1 MKRFRNLNSI
11 GKEILYA
18 FSGFGANLMMIIM
31 GAYFSDSLN
40 TIALGA
46 SESAKWQTIIPGA
59 CLIFPA
65 LFSVLGIVSKVFDG
79 LIDIPFASITD
90 NLKTKWGR
98 RRLPIAICII
108 PMIVSFVL
116 CWIPVFGDGSTQAGQ
131 IGNTIWIFVW
141 QMIFFATYT
150 MNLIAFYGSL
160 STVCADE
167 KQRIRVSGFKSF
179 FDTICYVLTYALV
192 PVVLDKA
199 QIHIHQL
206 VYILSPL
213 MLTMVIPLFMIK
225 EGEKWEKKMIAEGY
239 DITPLAEEKQVG
251 LLTAFKGSFK
261 NKPFMSWTVVNC
273 CSFFG
278 LQMFLVAMN
287 ALIIGGMGLTNTQMA
302 ILNTCAFAPVPLM
315 LYLFNKLKKRKGI
328 RFAYQIALLSFA
340 VAIMSFF
347 AGSRLVMGDN
357 EMAKIIIGC
366 IGGVCGS
373 FGIGAFFMMPYMIPA
388 QISTVEEKLKKEN
401 KSAMFFAVQ
410 AFTTS
415 VVGAI
420 ASFGVY
426 EIIKNVFFTTDG
438 FRMAWYTAPEGER
451 ITAAVAFERAVE
463 KLGAPASTVFN
474 LGTTL
479 VPFIVCVMCIV
490 GFIFSFRMLKNYSPK
505 EVSYSLGLAEEY
517 ETHKDLF
524 PKEKDHDIEESS
536 LIVLNALWV
545 LTGSIMGWVWEYQM
559 VGEVNTFGK
568 KISKWWIIPCICLPP
583 FQAFLVY
590 RLNKEVEKKCDELG
604 ISYQKNGVLAAI
616 FSFLCL
622 SCVGLSLVQYKLN
635 KIAKELNKADE

>member
-1 MKRFRNLNSI
+1 MKKFRNLDSI

-40 TIALGA
+40 TVALG
-46 SESAKWQTIIPGA
+46 SSADAQWQTITGA
-59 CLIFPA
+59 CLILPG
-65 LFSVLGIVSKVFDG
+65 LFAVLGIVSKVFDG

-108 PMIVSFVL
+108 PMIVSFIL
-116 CWIPVFGDGSTQAGQ
+116 CWIPVFGDGSTQASQ
-131 IGNTIWIFVW
+131 IGNTIWIFFW

-192 PVVLDKA
+192 PVLLSGFE
-199 QIHIHQL
+199 IHIDKL
-206 VYILSPL
+206 VFILSPL

-225 EGEKWEKKMIAEGY
+225 EGDKWEKKMIEQGY

-261 NKPFMSWTVVNC
+261 NKPFMAWTVVNC

-287 ALIIGGMGLTNTQMA
+287 ALIIGGMGMTNLQMA

-328 RFAYQIALLSFA
+328 RFAYQVALLSFA
-340 VAIMSFF
+340 IAIMSFF
-347 AGSRLVMGDN
+347 LGSRLMMGDN
-357 EMAKIIIGC
+357 TTVKIIIGC

-426 EIIKNVFFTTDG
+426 EIIKNIFFTTDG
-438 FRMAWYTAPEGER
+438 FRVTWYTAPEGER
-451 ITAAVAFERAVE
+451 ITAQVAFDRAVE

-479 VPFIVCVMCIV
+479 VPFIVCVMCVV

-505 EVSYSLGLAEEY
+505 EVSYSLGLKEEY
-517 ETHKDLF
+517 EANRNLF
-524 PKEKDHDIEESS
+524 PEEKDYAFEGSS

-559 VGEVNTFGK
+559 VSEVNTFGK
-568 KISKWWIIPCICLPP
+568 KISKWLIIPCICLPP

-590 RLNKEVEKKCDELG
+590 KLNKEVEKKCDELG
-604 ISYQKNGVLAAI
+604 IKYQKNGVLAVLSSL
-616 FSFLCL
+616 FCL
-622 SCVGLSLVQYKLN
+622 SCVGLSLVQHKLN
-635 KIAKELNKADE
+635 KIANELNK

>member
-18 FSGFGANLMMIIM
+18 ASGFGANFMMIIM
-31 GAYFSDSLN
+31 GAYFSDAVN
-40 TIALGA
+40 PTALG
-46 SESAKWQTIIPGA
+46 SSDSALLQSISGTLLVVP
-59 CLIFPA
+59 F
-65 LFSVLGIVSKVFDG
+65 LFAVLGVIGKVFDG

-98 RRLPIAICII
+98 RRLPIAICLI
-108 PMIVSFVL
+108 PMIVSFIL
-116 CWIPVFGDGSTQAGQ
+116 CWIPVFGSNQL
-131 IGNTIWIFVW
+131 GNTIWIFGW
-141 QMIFFATYT
+141 QLVFFATYT

-167 KQRIRVSGFKSF
+167 KQRLRVSSFKSF

-192 PVVLDKA
+192 PVLLKSFN
-199 QIHIHQL
+199 IHIDKF
-206 VYILSPL
+206 VFILSPL

-239 DITPLAEEKQVG
+239 DITPLAEEKQVSLAKSFG
-251 LLTAFKGSFK
+251 GSFK
-261 NKPFMSWTVVNC
+261 NKPFMAWTVVNC

-287 ALIIGGMGLTNTQMA
+287 ALILGGMGLDAMGMT

-315 LYLFNKLKKRKGI
+315 LYLFNKLKARKGI

-340 VAIMSFF
+340 IAIMGFLV
-347 AGSRLVMGDN
+347 GSQLVMGDN
-357 EMAKIIIGC
+357 TTVKIIIGC
-366 IGGVCGS
+366 VGGVCGS

-388 QISTVEEKLKKEN
+388 QISSVEEKLKKEN
-401 KSAMFFAVQ
+401 KSAMYFAVQ

-415 VVGAI
+415 VVGAV
-420 ASFGVY
+420 ASYGIY
-426 EIIKNVFFTTDG
+426 EIIKNYFFSTKASGLVYATSTD
-438 FRMAWYTAPEGER
+438 ADVKAIEV
-451 ITAAVAFERAVE
+451 AAGKFGVDQSA
-463 KLGAPASTVFN
+463 VFN
-474 LGTTL
+474 LGTFL
-479 VPFIVCVMCIV
+479 VPIVVCVFCLV
-490 GFIFSFRMLKNYSPK
+490 GFAFSFRMLKNYSPK
-505 EVSYSLGLAEEY
+505 EVAYSLGLSEEY
-517 ETHKDLF
+517 EANKQLF
-524 PKEKDHDIEESS
+524 PEEKEYAFEGSS

-568 KISKWWIIPCICLPP
+568 KISKWWIVPCICLPP
-583 FQAFLVY
+583 FQAFIVY

-604 ISYQKNGVLAAI
+604 IKYQKNGILAVIAT
-616 FSFLCL
+616 FCCL
-622 SCVGLSLVQYKLN
+622 SCVGLSLVQHKLN
-635 KIAKELNKADE
+635 KLAKELNKADE

>member
-18 FSGFGANLMMIIM
+18 ASGFGANLMMIIM
-31 GAYFSDSLN
+31 GAYFSDAVN
-40 TIALGA
+40 PAALGTGA
-46 SESAKWQTIIPGA
+46 SALLQSISGT
-59 CLIFPA
+59 CLIVPV
-65 LFSVLGIVSKVFDG
+65 LFAILGVIGKVFDG

-108 PMIVSFVL
+108 PMIVSFIL
-116 CWIPVFGDGSTQAGQ
+116 CWIPVFGDNQL
-131 IGNTIWIFVW
+131 GNTIWIFAW
-141 QMIFFATYT
+141 QIVFFATYT

-167 KQRIRVSGFKSF
+167 KQRLRVSSFKSF

-192 PVVLDKA
+192 PVILKGFN
-199 QIHIHQL
+199 IHIDKF
-206 VYILSPL
+206 VFILSPV
-213 MLTMVIPLFMIK
+213 MLTMLIPLFMIK

-239 DITPLAEEKQVG
+239 DITPLAEEKQVSLAKSFG
-251 LLTAFKGSFK
+251 GSFK
-261 NKPFMSWTVVNC
+261 NKPFMAWTVVNC

-287 ALIIGGMGLTNTQMA
+287 ALILGGMGLDAMGMT

-340 VAIMSFF
+340 IAIMSFLI
-347 AGSRLVMGDN
+347 GSQLVMGDKTTV
-357 EMAKIIIGC
+357 KIVIGC
-366 IGGVCGS
+366 VGGVCGS

-388 QISTVEEKLKKEN
+388 QISSVEEKLKKEN
-401 KSAMFFAVQ
+401 KSAMYFAVQ

-420 ASFGVY
+420 ASYGIY
-426 EIIKNVFFTTDG
+426 EIIKNYFFSTEASGLLFATSSD
-438 FRMAWYTAPEGER
+438 PEVKAIEV
-451 ITAAVAFERAVE
+451 AADKFGVAQSA
-463 KLGAPASTVFN
+463 VFN
-474 LGTTL
+474 LGTFL
-479 VPFIVCVMCIV
+479 VPIIVCVFCLV
-490 GFIFSFRMLKNYSPK
+490 GFAFSFRMLKNYSPK
-505 EVSYSLGLAEEY
+505 EVAYSLGLGEEY
-517 ETHKDLF
+517 EANRRLF
-524 PKEKDHDIEESS
+524 PEEKEYAFEGSS

-545 LTGSIMGWVWEYQM
+545 LTGSIMGWIWEYQM

-568 KISKWWIIPCICLPP
+568 KISKLLVIPCICLPP
-583 FQAFLVY
+583 FQAVLVFL
-590 RLNKEVEKKCDELG
+590 LNKEVEKKCDELG
-604 ISYQKNGVLAAI
+604 IKYQKNGILAVISSA
-616 FSFLCL
+616 LCL
-622 SCVGLSLVQYKLN
+622 SCVGLSLVQHKLN

>member
-18 FSGFGANLMMIIM
+18 ASGFGANLMMIIM
-31 GAYFSDSLN
+31 GAYFSDAVN
-40 TIALGA
+40 PAALGTGA
-46 SESAKWQTIIPGA
+46 SALLQSISGT
-59 CLIFPA
+59 CLIVPV
-65 LFSVLGIVSKVFDG
+65 LFAILGVIGKVFDG

-108 PMIVSFVL
+108 PMIVSFIL
-116 CWIPVFGDGSTQAGQ
+116 CWIPVFGDNQL
-131 IGNTIWIFVW
+131 GNTIWIFAW
-141 QMIFFATYT
+141 QIIFFATYT

-167 KQRIRVSGFKSF
+167 KQRLRVSSFKSF

-192 PVVLDKA
+192 PVILKGFN
-199 QIHIHQL
+199 IHIDKF
-206 VYILSPL
+206 VFILSPI
-213 MLTMVIPLFMIK
+213 MLTMLIPLFMIK

-239 DITPLAEEKQVG
+239 DITPLAEEKQVSLAKSFG
-251 LLTAFKGSFK
+251 GSFK
-261 NKPFMSWTVVNC
+261 NKPFMAWTVVNC

-287 ALIIGGMGLTNTQMA
+287 ALILGGMGLDAMGMT

-315 LYLFNKLKKRKGI
+315 LYLFNKLKKKKGI

-340 VAIMSFF
+340 IAIMSFLI
-347 AGSRLVMGDN
+347 GSQLVMGDKTTV
-357 EMAKIIIGC
+357 KIIIGC
-366 IGGVCGS
+366 VGGVCGS

-388 QISTVEEKLKKEN
+388 QISSVEEKLKKEN
-401 KSAMFFAVQ
+401 KSAMYFAVQ

-420 ASFGVY
+420 ASYGIY
-426 EIIKNVFFTTDG
+426 EIIKNYFFSTEAKGLLFATSSD
-438 FRMAWYTAPEGER
+438 PEVKAIEV
-451 ITAAVAFERAVE
+451 AADKFGVAQSA
-463 KLGAPASTVFN
+463 VFN
-474 LGTTL
+474 LGTFL
-479 VPFIVCVMCIV
+479 VPIIVCVFCLV
-490 GFIFSFRMLKNYSPK
+490 GFVFSFRMLKNYSPK
-505 EVSYSLGLAEEY
+505 EVAYSLGLGEEY
-517 ETHKDLF
+517 EANRKLF
-524 PKEKDHDIEESS
+524 PEEKEYAFEGSS

-545 LTGSIMGWVWEYQM
+545 LTGSIMGWIWEYQM

-568 KISKWWIIPCICLPP
+568 KISKLLVIPCICLPP
-583 FQAFLVY
+583 FQAVLVFL
-590 RLNKEVEKKCDELG
+590 LNKEVEKKCDELG
-604 ISYQKNGVLAAI
+604 IKYQKNGILAVISSA
-616 FSFLCL
+616 LCL
-622 SCVGLSLVQYKLN
+622 SCAGLSLVQHKLN

>member
-11 GKEILYA
+11 AKEILYA
-18 FSGFGANLMMIIM
+18 ASGFGANLMMIIM
-31 GAYFSDSLN
+31 GAYFSDAVN
-40 TIALGA
+40 PAALGTGA
-46 SESAKWQTIIPGA
+46 SALLQSISGT
-59 CLIFPA
+59 CLIVPV
-65 LFSVLGIVSKVFDG
+65 LFAVLGVIGKVFDG

-108 PMIVSFVL
+108 PMIVSFIL
-116 CWIPVFGDGSTQAGQ
+116 CWIPVFGDNQL
-131 IGNTIWIFVW
+131 GNTIWIFAW
-141 QMIFFATYT
+141 QIVFFATYT

-167 KQRIRVSGFKSF
+167 KQRLRVSSFKSF

-192 PVVLDKA
+192 PVILKGFN
-199 QIHIHQL
+199 IHIDKF
-206 VYILSPL
+206 VFILSPI
-213 MLTMVIPLFMIK
+213 MLTMLIPLFMIK

-239 DITPLAEEKQVG
+239 DITPLAEEKQVSLAKSFG
-251 LLTAFKGSFK
+251 GSFK
-261 NKPFMSWTVVNC
+261 NKPFMAWTVVNC

-287 ALIIGGMGLTNTQMA
+287 ALILGGMGLDAMGMT

-340 VAIMSFF
+340 IAIMSFLI
-347 AGSRLVMGDN
+347 GSQLVMGDKTTV
-357 EMAKIIIGC
+357 KIIIGC
-366 IGGVCGS
+366 VGGVCGS

-388 QISTVEEKLKKEN
+388 QISSVEEKLKKEN
-401 KSAMFFAVQ
+401 KSAMYFAVQ

-420 ASFGVY
+420 ASYGIY
-426 EIIKNVFFTTDG
+426 EIIKNYFFSTEASGLLFATSSD
-438 FRMAWYTAPEGER
+438 PEVKAIEV
-451 ITAAVAFERAVE
+451 AADKFGVAQSA
-463 KLGAPASTVFN
+463 VFN
-474 LGTTL
+474 LGTFL
-479 VPFIVCVMCIV
+479 VPIIVCVFCLV
-490 GFIFSFRMLKNYSPK
+490 GFAFSFRMLKNYSPK
-505 EVSYSLGLAEEY
+505 EVAYSLGLGEEY
-517 ETHKDLF
+517 ESNRKLF
-524 PKEKDHDIEESS
+524 PEEKEYAFEGSS

-545 LTGSIMGWVWEYQM
+545 LTGSIMGWIWEYQM

-568 KISKWWIIPCICLPP
+568 KISKLLVIPCICLPP
-583 FQAFLVY
+583 FQAVLVFL
-590 RLNKEVEKKCDELG
+590 LNKEVEKKCDELG
-604 ISYQKNGVLAAI
+604 IKYQKNGILAVISSA
-616 FSFLCL
+616 LCL
-622 SCVGLSLVQYKLN
+622 SCVGLSLVQHKLN

>member
-18 FSGFGANLMMIIM
+18 ASGFGANLMMIIM
-31 GAYFSDSLN
+31 GAYFSDAVN
-40 TIALGA
+40 PAALGTGA
-46 SESAKWQTIIPGA
+46 SALLQSISGT
-59 CLIFPA
+59 CLIVPV
-65 LFSVLGIVSKVFDG
+65 LFAILGVIGKVFDG

-108 PMIVSFVL
+108 PMIVSFIL
-116 CWIPVFGDGSTQAGQ
+116 CWIPVFGDNQL
-131 IGNTIWIFVW
+131 GNTIWIFAW
-141 QMIFFATYT
+141 QIIFFATYT

-167 KQRIRVSGFKSF
+167 KQRLRVSSFKSF

-192 PVVLDKA
+192 PVLLKSFN
-199 QIHIHQL
+199 IHIDKF
-206 VYILSPL
+206 VFILSPI
-213 MLTMVIPLFMIK
+213 MLTMLIPLFMIK

-251 LLTAFKGSFK
+251 LAKSFGGSFK
-261 NKPFMSWTVVNC
+261 NKPFMAWTVVNC

-287 ALIIGGMGLTNTQMA
+287 ALILGGMGLDAMGMT

-340 VAIMSFF
+340 IAIMSFLI
-347 AGSRLVMGDN
+347 GSQLVMGDKTT
-357 EMAKIIIGC
+357 AKIIIGC

-388 QISTVEEKLKKEN
+388 QISSVEEKLKKEN
-401 KSAMFFAVQ
+401 KSAMYFAVQ

-420 ASFGVY
+420 ASYGIY
-426 EIIKNVFFTTDG
+426 EIIKNYFFSTEASGLLFATSSD
-438 FRMAWYTAPEGER
+438 PEVKAIEV
-451 ITAAVAFERAVE
+451 AADKFGVAQSA
-463 KLGAPASTVFN
+463 VFN
-474 LGTTL
+474 LGTFL
-479 VPFIVCVMCIV
+479 VPIIVCVFCLV
-490 GFIFSFRMLKNYSPK
+490 GFAFSFRMLKNYSPK
-505 EVSYSLGLAEEY
+505 EVAYSLGLGEEY
-517 ETHKDLF
+517 EANRKLF
-524 PKEKDHDIEESS
+524 PEEKEYAFEGSS

-545 LTGSIMGWVWEYQM
+545 LTGSIMGWIWEYQM

-568 KISKWWIIPCICLPP
+568 KISKLLVIPCICLPP
-583 FQAFLVY
+583 FQAVLVFL
-590 RLNKEVEKKCDELG
+590 LNKEVEKKCDELG
-604 ISYQKNGVLAAI
+604 IKYQKDGILAVISSA
-616 FSFLCL
+616 LCL
-622 SCVGLSLVQYKLN
+622 SCVGLSLVQHKLN

>member
-18 FSGFGANLMMIIM
+18 ASGFGANLMMIIM
-31 GAYFSDSLN
+31 GAYFSDAVN
-40 TIALGA
+40 PAALGTGA
-46 SESAKWQTIIPGA
+46 SALLQSISGT
-59 CLIFPA
+59 CLIVPV
-65 LFSVLGIVSKVFDG
+65 LFAILGVIGKVFDG

-108 PMIVSFVL
+108 PMIVSFIL
-116 CWIPVFGDGSTQAGQ
+116 CWIPVFGDNQL
-131 IGNTIWIFVW
+131 GNTIWIFAW
-141 QMIFFATYT
+141 QIVFFATYT

-167 KQRIRVSGFKSF
+167 KQRLRVSSFKSF

-192 PVVLDKA
+192 PVILKGFN
-199 QIHIHQL
+199 IHIDKF
-206 VYILSPL
+206 VFILSPI
-213 MLTMVIPLFMIK
+213 MLTMLIPLFMIK

-239 DITPLAEEKQVG
+239 DITPLAEEKQVSLAKSFG
-251 LLTAFKGSFK
+251 GSFK
-261 NKPFMSWTVVNC
+261 NKPFMAWTVVNC

-287 ALIIGGMGLTNTQMA
+287 ALILGGMGLDAMGMT

-340 VAIMSFF
+340 IAIMSFLI
-347 AGSRLVMGDN
+347 GSQLVMGDKTTV
-357 EMAKIIIGC
+357 KIIIGC

-388 QISTVEEKLKKEN
+388 QISSVEEKLKKEN
-401 KSAMFFAVQ
+401 KSAMYFAVQ

-420 ASFGVY
+420 ASYGIY
-426 EIIKNVFFTTDG
+426 EIIKNYFFSTEAKGLLFATSSD
-438 FRMAWYTAPEGER
+438 PEVKAIEV
-451 ITAAVAFERAVE
+451 AADKFGVAQSA
-463 KLGAPASTVFN
+463 VFN
-474 LGTTL
+474 LGTFL
-479 VPFIVCVMCIV
+479 VPIIVCVFCLV
-490 GFIFSFRMLKNYSPK
+490 GFVFSFRMLKNYSPK
-505 EVSYSLGLAEEY
+505 EVAYSLGLGEEY
-517 ETHKDLF
+517 ESNRKLF
-524 PKEKDHDIEESS
+524 PEEKEYAFEGSS

-545 LTGSIMGWVWEYQM
+545 LTGSIMGWIWEYQM

-568 KISKWWIIPCICLPP
+568 KISKLLVIPCICLPP
-583 FQAFLVY
+583 FQAVLVFL
-590 RLNKEVEKKCDELG
+590 LNKEVEKKCDELG
-604 ISYQKNGVLAAI
+604 IKYQKNDLLAVISSA
-616 FSFLCL
+616 LCL
-622 SCVGLSLVQYKLN
+622 SCVGLSLVQHKLN

>member
-18 FSGFGANLMMIIM
+18 ASGFGANLMMIIM
-31 GAYFSDSLN
+31 GAYFSDAVN
-40 TIALGA
+40 PAALGTGA
-46 SESAKWQTIIPGA
+46 SALLQSISGT
-59 CLIFPA
+59 CLIVPV
-65 LFSVLGIVSKVFDG
+65 LFAILGVIGKVFDG

-108 PMIVSFVL
+108 PMIVSFIL
-116 CWIPVFGDGSTQAGQ
+116 CWIPVFGDNQL
-131 IGNTIWIFVW
+131 GNTIWIFAW
-141 QMIFFATYT
+141 QIVFFATYT

-167 KQRIRVSGFKSF
+167 KQRLRVSSFKSF

-192 PVVLDKA
+192 PVILKGFN
-199 QIHIHQL
+199 IHIDKF
-206 VYILSPL
+206 VFILSPI
-213 MLTMVIPLFMIK
+213 MLTMLIPLFMIK

-239 DITPLAEEKQVG
+239 DITPLAEEKQVSLAKSFG
-251 LLTAFKGSFK
+251 GSFK
-261 NKPFMSWTVVNC
+261 NKPFMAWTVVNC

-287 ALIIGGMGLTNTQMA
+287 ALILGGMGLDAMGMT

-340 VAIMSFF
+340 IAIMSFLI
-347 AGSRLVMGDN
+347 GSQLVMGDKTTV
-357 EMAKIIIGC
+357 KIIIGC
-366 IGGVCGS
+366 VGGVCGS

-388 QISTVEEKLKKEN
+388 QISSVEEKLKKEN
-401 KSAMFFAVQ
+401 KSAMYFAVQ

-420 ASFGVY
+420 ASYGIY
-426 EIIKNVFFTTDG
+426 EIIKNYFFSTEASGLLFATSSD
-438 FRMAWYTAPEGER
+438 PEVKAIEV
-451 ITAAVAFERAVE
+451 AADKFGVAQSA
-463 KLGAPASTVFN
+463 VFN
-474 LGTTL
+474 LGTFL
-479 VPFIVCVMCIV
+479 VPIIVCVFCLV
-490 GFIFSFRMLKNYSPK
+490 GFAFSFRMLKNYSPK
-505 EVSYSLGLAEEY
+505 EVAYSLGLGEEY
-517 ETHKDLF
+517 ESNRKLF
-524 PKEKDHDIEESS
+524 PEEKEYAFEGSS

-545 LTGSIMGWVWEYQM
+545 LTGSIMGWIWEYQM

-568 KISKWWIIPCICLPP
+568 KISKLLVIPCICLPP
-583 FQAFLVY
+583 FQAVLIFL
-590 RLNKEVEKKCDELG
+590 LNKEVEKKCDELS
-604 ISYQKNGVLAAI
+604 IKYQKNGILAVISSA
-616 FSFLCL
+616 LCL
-622 SCVGLSLVQYKLN
+622 SCVGLSLVQHKLN

>member
-18 FSGFGANLMMIIM
+18 ASGFGANLMMIIM
-31 GAYFSDSLN
+31 GAYFSDAVN
-40 TIALGA
+40 PAALGTGA
-46 SESAKWQTIIPGA
+46 SALLQSISGT
-59 CLIFPA
+59 CLIVPV
-65 LFSVLGIVSKVFDG
+65 LFAVLGVIGKVFDG

-108 PMIVSFVL
+108 PMIVSFIL
-116 CWIPVFGDGSTQAGQ
+116 CWIPVFGDNQL
-131 IGNTIWIFVW
+131 GNTIWIFAW
-141 QMIFFATYT
+141 QIVFFATYT

-167 KQRIRVSGFKSF
+167 KQRLRVSSFKSF

-192 PVVLDKA
+192 PVILKGFN
-199 QIHIHQL
+199 IHIDKF
-206 VYILSPL
+206 VFILSPI
-213 MLTMVIPLFMIK
+213 MLTMLIPLFMIK

-239 DITPLAEEKQVG
+239 DITPLAEEKQVSLAKSFG
-251 LLTAFKGSFK
+251 GSFK
-261 NKPFMSWTVVNC
+261 NKPFMAWTVVNC

-287 ALIIGGMGLTNTQMA
+287 ALILGGMGLDAMGMT

-340 VAIMSFF
+340 IAIMSFLI
-347 AGSRLVMGDN
+347 GSQLVMGDKTTV
-357 EMAKIIIGC
+357 KIIIGC
-366 IGGVCGS
+366 VGGVCGS

-388 QISTVEEKLKKEN
+388 QISSVEEKLKKEN
-401 KSAMFFAVQ
+401 KSAMYFAVQ

-420 ASFGVY
+420 ASYGIY
-426 EIIKNVFFTTDG
+426 EIIKNYFFSTEAKGLLFATSSD
-438 FRMAWYTAPEGER
+438 PEVKAIEV
-451 ITAAVAFERAVE
+451 AADKFGVAQSA
-463 KLGAPASTVFN
+463 VFN
-474 LGTTL
+474 LGTFL
-479 VPFIVCVMCIV
+479 VPIIVCVFCLV
-490 GFIFSFRMLKNYSPK
+490 GFVFSFRMLKNYSPK
-505 EVSYSLGLAEEY
+505 EVAYSLGLSEEY
-517 ETHKDLF
+517 EANRKLF
-524 PKEKDHDIEESS
+524 PEEKEYAFEGSS

-545 LTGSIMGWVWEYQM
+545 LTGSIMGWIWEYQM

-568 KISKWWIIPCICLPP
+568 KISKLLVIPCICLPP
-583 FQAFLVY
+583 FQAILVFL
-590 RLNKEVEKKCDELG
+590 LNKEVEKKCDELG
-604 ISYQKNGVLAAI
+604 IKYQKNGILAVISSA
-616 FSFLCL
+616 LCL
-622 SCVGLSLVQYKLN
+622 SCVGLSLVQHKLN

>member
-18 FSGFGANLMMIIM
+18 ASGFGANLMMIIM
-31 GAYFSDSLN
+31 GAYFSDAVN
-40 TIALGA
+40 PAALGTGA
-46 SESAKWQTIIPGA
+46 SALLQSISGT
-59 CLIFPA
+59 CLIVPV
-65 LFSVLGIVSKVFDG
+65 LFAILGVIGKVFDG

-108 PMIVSFVL
+108 PMIVSFIL
-116 CWIPVFGDGSTQAGQ
+116 CWIPVFGDNQL
-131 IGNTIWIFVW
+131 GNTIWIFAW
-141 QMIFFATYT
+141 QIVFFATYT

-167 KQRIRVSGFKSF
+167 KQRLRVSSFKSF

-192 PVVLDKA
+192 PVILKGFN
-199 QIHIHQL
+199 IHIDKF
-206 VYILSPL
+206 VFILSPI
-213 MLTMVIPLFMIK
+213 MLTMLIPLFMIK

-239 DITPLAEEKQVG
+239 DITPLAEEKQVSLAKSFG
-251 LLTAFKGSFK
+251 GSFK
-261 NKPFMSWTVVNC
+261 NKPFMAWTVVNC

-287 ALIIGGMGLTNTQMA
+287 ALILGGMGLDAMGMT

-315 LYLFNKLKKRKGI
+315 LYLFNKLKKKKGI

-340 VAIMSFF
+340 IAIMSFLI
-347 AGSRLVMGDN
+347 GSQLVMGDKTTV
-357 EMAKIIIGC
+357 KIIIGC

-388 QISTVEEKLKKEN
+388 QISSVEEKLKKEN
-401 KSAMFFAVQ
+401 KSAMYFAVQ

-420 ASFGVY
+420 ASYGIY
-426 EIIKNVFFTTDG
+426 EIIKNYFFSTEAKGLLFATSSD
-438 FRMAWYTAPEGER
+438 PEVKAIEV
-451 ITAAVAFERAVE
+451 AADKFGVAQSA
-463 KLGAPASTVFN
+463 VFN
-474 LGTTL
+474 LGTFL
-479 VPFIVCVMCIV
+479 VPIIVCVFCLV
-490 GFIFSFRMLKNYSPK
+490 GFVFSFRMLKNYSPK
-505 EVSYSLGLAEEY
+505 EVAYSLGLGEEY
-517 ETHKDLF
+517 ESNRKLF
-524 PKEKDHDIEESS
+524 PEEKEYAFEGSS

-545 LTGSIMGWVWEYQM
+545 LTGSIMGWIWEYQM

-568 KISKWWIIPCICLPP
+568 KISKLLVIPCICLPP
-583 FQAFLVY
+583 FQAVLVFL
-590 RLNKEVEKKCDELG
+590 LNKEVEKKCDELG
-604 ISYQKNGVLAAI
+604 IKYQKNGILAVISSA
-616 FSFLCL
+616 LCL
-622 SCVGLSLVQYKLN
+622 SCVGLSLVQHKLN
-635 KIAKELNKADE
+635 KIARELNKADE

>member
-40 TIALGA
+40 TVALGA
-46 SESAKWQTIIPGA
+46 SESAQWQTITGA
-59 CLIFPA
+59 CLILPG

-98 RRLPIAICII
+98 RRLPIAICIL
-108 PMIVSFVL
+108 PMIVSFIL
-116 CWIPVFGDGSTQAGQ
+116 CWIPVFGDGSTQASQ
-131 IGNTIWIFVW
+131 IGNTIWIFFW
-141 QMIFFATYT
+141 QMIFFAAYT

-192 PVVLDKA
+192 PVVLEGFE
-199 QIHIHQL
+199 IHIHQL
-206 VYILSPL
+206 VFILSPL
-213 MLTMVIPLFMIK
+213 MLTMIIPLFMIK

-251 LLTAFKGSFK
+251 LLTAFKGSFT

-287 ALIIGGMGLTNTQMA
+287 ALIIGGMGLSNFQMA

-328 RFAYQIALLSFA
+328 RFAYQIALISFA
-340 VAIMSFF
+340 IAIMSFF
-347 AGSRLVMGDN
+347 FGSNLVMGTN
-357 EMAKIIIGC
+357 TTVKIIIGC

-426 EIIKNVFFTTDG
+426 EIIKNVFFTTQG
-438 FRMAWYTAPEGER
+438 GRMIWNAPAEGER
-451 ITAAVAFERAVE
+451 ITAQVAFDRAVE
-463 KLGAPASTVFN
+463 KLGVPASTVFN

-479 VPFIVCVMCIV
+479 VPFIVCVFCIL
-490 GFIFSFRMLKNYSPK
+490 GFVFSFRMLKNYSPK
-505 EVSYSLGLAEEY
+505 EVAYSLGLGEEY
-517 ETHKDLF
+517 EANKNLF
-524 PKEKDHDIEESS
+524 PKEKDYTIEESP

-545 LTGSIMGWVWEYQM
+545 LTGSIMGWVWEFQM
-559 VGEVNTFGK
+559 IGEVNTFGK
-568 KISKWWIIPCICLPP
+568 KISKWWIIPCVCIPP
-583 FQAFLVY
+583 FQAFIIY
-590 RLNKEVEKKCDELG
+590 KLNKEIEKKCDELG
-604 ISYQKNGVLAAI
+604 ISYQKNGVLAVLSSA
-616 FSFLCL
+616 LCL
-622 SCVGLSLVQYKLN
+622 SCVGLSLVQHKLN
-635 KIAKELNKADE
+635 KIAKTLNKADE

>member
-18 FSGFGANLMMIIM
+18 ASGFGANLMMIIM
-31 GAYFSDSLN
+31 GAYFSDAVN
-40 TIALGA
+40 PAALGTGA
-46 SESAKWQTIIPGA
+46 SALLQSISGT
-59 CLIFPA
+59 CLIVPV
-65 LFSVLGIVSKVFDG
+65 LFAILGVIGKVFDG

-108 PMIVSFVL
+108 PMIVSFIL
-116 CWIPVFGDGSTQAGQ
+116 CWIPVFGDNQL
-131 IGNTIWIFVW
+131 GNTIWIFAW
-141 QMIFFATYT
+141 QIVFFATYT

-167 KQRIRVSGFKSF
+167 KQRLRVSSFKSF

-192 PVVLDKA
+192 PVILKGFN
-199 QIHIHQL
+199 IHIDKF
-206 VYILSPL
+206 VFILSPI
-213 MLTMVIPLFMIK
+213 MLTMLIPLFMIK

-239 DITPLAEEKQVG
+239 DITPLAEEKQVSLAKSFG
-251 LLTAFKGSFK
+251 GSFK
-261 NKPFMSWTVVNC
+261 NKPFMAWTVVNC

-287 ALIIGGMGLTNTQMA
+287 ALILGGMGLDAMGMT

-315 LYLFNKLKKRKGI
+315 LYLFNKLKKKKGI

-340 VAIMSFF
+340 IAIMSFLI
-347 AGSRLVMGDN
+347 GSQLVMGDKTTV
-357 EMAKIIIGC
+357 KIIIGC
-366 IGGVCGS
+366 VGGVCGS

-388 QISTVEEKLKKEN
+388 QISSVEEKLKKEN
-401 KSAMFFAVQ
+401 KSAMYFAVQ

-420 ASFGVY
+420 ASYGIY
-426 EIIKNVFFTTDG
+426 EIIKNYFFSTEAKGLLFATSSD
-438 FRMAWYTAPEGER
+438 PEVKAIEV
-451 ITAAVAFERAVE
+451 AADKFGVAQSA
-463 KLGAPASTVFN
+463 VFN
-474 LGTTL
+474 LGTFL
-479 VPFIVCVMCIV
+479 VPIIVCVFCLV
-490 GFIFSFRMLKNYSPK
+490 GFVFSFRMLKNYSPK
-505 EVSYSLGLAEEY
+505 EVAYSLGLGEEY
-517 ETHKDLF
+517 EANRKLF
-524 PKEKDHDIEESS
+524 PEEKEYAFEGSS

-545 LTGSIMGWVWEYQM
+545 LTGSIMGWIWEYQM

-568 KISKWWIIPCICLPP
+568 KISKLLVIPCICLPP
-583 FQAFLVY
+583 FQAVLVFL
-590 RLNKEVEKKCDELG
+590 LNKEVEKKCDELG
-604 ISYQKNGVLAAI
+604 IKYQKNGILAVISSA
-616 FSFLCL
+616 LCL
-622 SCVGLSLVQYKLN
+622 SCAGLSLVQHKLN

>member
-1 MKRFRNLNSI
+1 MKKFRNLNSI

-31 GAYFSDSLN
+31 GAYFTDAVNPSALN
-40 TIALGA
+40 TKTFQMI
-46 SESAKWQTIIPGA
+46 TGA
-59 CLIFPA
+59 CLVAPI
-65 LFSVLGIVSKVFDG
+65 LFSVLGIISKVFDG

-98 RRLPIAICII
+98 RRLPIAICIL
-108 PMIVSFVL
+108 PMIVSFIL
-116 CWIPVFGDGSTQAGQ
+116 CWIPVFGDGSTTTSQV
-131 IGNTIWIFVW
+131 GNTIWIFAW
-141 QMIFFATYT
+141 QMVFFATYT

-167 KQRIRVSGFKSF
+167 KQRLRVSSFKSF

-192 PVVLDKA
+192 PVILSKCH
-199 QIHIHQL
+199 IHIDKFAMI
-206 VYILSPL
+206 VSPL
-213 MLTMVIPLFMIK
+213 MLTMLIPLFMIK

-239 DITPLAEEKQVG
+239 DITPLEEEKQVSLAKSFG
-251 LLTAFKGSFK
+251 GSFK
-261 NKPFMSWTVVNC
+261 NKPFMAWTVVNC

-278 LQMFLVAMN
+278 LQMFLVSMN
-287 ALIIGGMGLTNTQMA
+287 ALIIGGMGFNDEVLDGMGMT
-302 ILNTCAFAPVPLM
+302 ILNTFAFAPVPLM
-315 LYLFNKLKKRKGI
+315 LYLFNKLKAKKGI
-328 RFAYQIALLSFA
+328 RFAYQLALLSFA
-340 VAIMSFF
+340 IAILGFLF
-347 AGSRLVMGDN
+347 GSNLIMGD
-357 EMAKIIIGC
+357 KVTVKLIIGC
-366 IGGVCGS
+366 VCGVFGS
-373 FGIGAFFMMPYMIPA
+373 YGIGSFFMMPYMIPA
-388 QISTVEEKLKKEN
+388 QISSVEEKLKKEN
-401 KSAMFFAVQ
+401 KSAMYFAVQ

-426 EIIKNVFFTTDG
+426 EIIKNFFFSTNASG
-438 FRMAWYTAPEGER
+438 IKYAEAEVGKTAY
-451 ITAAVAFERAVE
+451 AAAAEKFGVAE
-463 KLGAPASTVFN
+463 STVFN

-479 VPFIVCVMCIV
+479 VPIVVCVMCIV

-505 EVSYSLGLAEEY
+505 EVSYALGLGEEY
-517 ETHKDLF
+517 EANRNLF
-524 PKEKDHDIEESS
+524 PEEKNHAFEGSS

-568 KISKWWIIPCICLPP
+568 KIAKWLIIPCICIPP

-604 ISYQKNGVLAAI
+604 ISYKKTGVLAVISA
-616 FSFLCL
+616 FVCL

>member
-1 MKRFRNLNSI
+1 MKRFRNLNTTW
-11 GKEILYA
+11 KEILYA
-18 FSGFGANLMMIIM
+18 ASGFGANLMMIIM
-31 GAYFSDSLN
+31 GAYFTDAVNPS
-40 TIALGA
+40 ALGT
-46 SESAKWQTIIPGA
+46 SSSAYLQTITGA
-59 CLIFPA
+59 CLVVPA
-65 LFSVLGIVSKVFDG
+65 LFAVLGIIGKVFDG

-108 PMIVSFVL
+108 PMIVSFIL
-116 CWIPVFGDGSTQAGQ
+116 CWIPVFGDNQL
-131 IGNTIWIFVW
+131 GNTIWIFGW
-141 QMIFFATYT
+141 QIVFFATYT

-167 KQRIRVSGFKSF
+167 NQRLRVSGFKSF

-192 PVVLDKA
+192 PVLLKGFN
-199 QIHIHQL
+199 IHIDKFVL
-206 VYILSPL
+206 ILSPV
-213 MLTMVIPLFMIK
+213 MLTMIIPLFMIK
-225 EGEKWEKKMIAEGY
+225 EGEKWEKKAIAEGY

-251 LLTAFKGSFK
+251 LLKSFKGTFQ
-261 NKPFMSWTVVNC
+261 NKPFVAWTVVNC

-287 ALIIGGMGLTNTQMA
+287 ALILGGMGLDAMGMT

-315 LYLFNKLKKRKGI
+315 LYLFNKLKARKGI

-340 VAIMSFF
+340 VAIMSFLI
-347 AGSRLVMGDN
+347 GSQLVMGDKTTV
-357 EMAKIIIGC
+357 KIIIGC
-366 IGGVCGS
+366 VGGVCGS

-388 QISTVEEKLKKEN
+388 QISSVEEKLTKEN

-420 ASFGVY
+420 ASYGIYEVIKNFFFSTEAKGLVFAEATAEQKALEVAADKFGV
-426 EIIKNVFFTTDG
+426 
-438 FRMAWYTAPEGER
+438 AQSA
-451 ITAAVAFERAVE
+451 
-463 KLGAPASTVFN
+463 VFN

-479 VPFIVCVMCIV
+479 VPIVVCVMCIV

-505 EVSYSLGLAEEY
+505 EVSYSLGLGEQY
-517 ETHKDLF
+517 EANKNLF
-524 PKEKDHDIEESS
+524 PEEKQYAFEGSS

-559 VGEVNTFGK
+559 VSEVNTFGK

-583 FQAFLVY
+583 FQAFIVY

-604 ISYQKNGVLAAI
+604 ISYQKNGLLAI
-616 FSFLCL
+616 ITSFICL
-622 SCVGLSLVQYKLN
+622 SCIGLSLVQHKLN
-635 KIAKELNKADE
+635 KIADVLNKTNE

>member
-18 FSGFGANLMMIIM
+18 ASGFGANFMMIIM
-31 GAYFSDSLN
+31 GAYFSDAVN
-40 TIALGA
+40 PTALGT
-46 SESAKWQTIIPGA
+46 SDSALLQSISGTLLVVP
-59 CLIFPA
+59 F
-65 LFSVLGIVSKVFDG
+65 LFAVLGVIGKVFDG

-98 RRLPIAICII
+98 RRLPIAICLI
-108 PMIVSFVL
+108 PMIVSFIL
-116 CWIPVFGDGSTQAGQ
+116 CWIPVFGSNQL
-131 IGNTIWIFVW
+131 GNTIWIFGW
-141 QMIFFATYT
+141 QLVFFATYT

-167 KQRIRVSGFKSF
+167 KQRLRVSSFKSF

-192 PVVLDKA
+192 PVLLKSFN
-199 QIHIHQL
+199 IHIDKF
-206 VYILSPL
+206 VFILSPL

-239 DITPLAEEKQVG
+239 DITPLAEEKQVSLAKSFG
-251 LLTAFKGSFK
+251 GSFK
-261 NKPFMSWTVVNC
+261 NKPFMAWTIVNC

-287 ALIIGGMGLTNTQMA
+287 ALILGGMGLDAMGMT

-315 LYLFNKLKKRKGI
+315 LYLFNKLKARKGI

-340 VAIMSFF
+340 IAIMGFLV
-347 AGSRLVMGDN
+347 GSQLVMGDN
-357 EMAKIIIGC
+357 TTIKIIIGC
-366 IGGVCGS
+366 VGGVCGS

-388 QISTVEEKLKKEN
+388 QISSVEEKLKKEN
-401 KSAMFFAVQ
+401 KSAMYFAVQ

-415 VVGAI
+415 VVGAV
-420 ASFGVY
+420 ASYGIY
-426 EIIKNVFFTTDG
+426 EIIKNYFFSTKASGLVYATSTD
-438 FRMAWYTAPEGER
+438 ADVKAIEV
-451 ITAAVAFERAVE
+451 AAGKFGVDQSV
-463 KLGAPASTVFN
+463 VFN
-474 LGTTL
+474 LGTFL
-479 VPFIVCVMCIV
+479 VPIVVCVFCLV
-490 GFIFSFRMLKNYSPK
+490 GFAFSFRMLKNYSPK
-505 EVSYSLGLAEEY
+505 EVAYSLGLDKEY
-517 ETHKDLF
+517 EANKKLF
-524 PKEKDHDIEESS
+524 PEEKEYAFEGSS

-568 KISKWWIIPCICLPP
+568 KIAKWWIIPCICLPP
-583 FQAFLVY
+583 FQAFIVY

-604 ISYQKNGVLAAI
+604 IKYQKNGVLAVIA
-616 FSFLCL
+616 SFCCL
-622 SCVGLSLVQYKLN
+622 SCVGLSLVQHKLN
-635 KIAKELNKADE
+635 KLAKELNKADE

>member
-18 FSGFGANLMMIIM
+18 ASGFGANFMMIIM
-31 GAYFSDSLN
+31 GAYFSDAVN
-40 TIALGA
+40 PTALG
-46 SESAKWQTIIPGA
+46 SSDSALLQSISGTLLVVP
-59 CLIFPA
+59 F
-65 LFSVLGIVSKVFDG
+65 LFAVLGVIGKVFDG

-98 RRLPIAICII
+98 RRLPIAICLI
-108 PMIVSFVL
+108 PMIVSFIL
-116 CWIPVFGDGSTQAGQ
+116 CWIPVFGSNQL
-131 IGNTIWIFVW
+131 GNTIWIFGW
-141 QMIFFATYT
+141 QLVFFATYT

-167 KQRIRVSGFKSF
+167 KQRLRVSSFKSF

-192 PVVLDKA
+192 PVLLKSFN
-199 QIHIHQL
+199 IHIDKF
-206 VYILSPL
+206 VFILSPL

-239 DITPLAEEKQVG
+239 DITPLAEEKQVSLAKSFG
-251 LLTAFKGSFK
+251 GSFK
-261 NKPFMSWTVVNC
+261 NKPFMAWTVVNC

-287 ALIIGGMGLTNTQMA
+287 ALILGGMGLDAMGMT

-315 LYLFNKLKKRKGI
+315 LYLFNKLKARKGI

-340 VAIMSFF
+340 IAIMGFLV
-347 AGSRLVMGDN
+347 GSQLVMGDN
-357 EMAKIIIGC
+357 TTVKIIIGC
-366 IGGVCGS
+366 VGGVCGS

-388 QISTVEEKLKKEN
+388 QISSVEEKLKKEN
-401 KSAMFFAVQ
+401 KSAMYFAVQ

-415 VVGAI
+415 VVGAV
-420 ASFGVY
+420 ASYGIY
-426 EIIKNVFFTTDG
+426 EIIKNYFFSTKASGLVYATSTD
-438 FRMAWYTAPEGER
+438 ADVKAIEV
-451 ITAAVAFERAVE
+451 AAGKFGVDQSV
-463 KLGAPASTVFN
+463 VFN
-474 LGTTL
+474 LGTFL
-479 VPFIVCVMCIV
+479 VPIVVCVFCLV
-490 GFIFSFRMLKNYSPK
+490 GFAFSFRMLKNYSPK
-505 EVSYSLGLAEEY
+505 EVAYSLGLSEEY
-517 ETHKDLF
+517 EANKQLF
-524 PKEKDHDIEESS
+524 PEEKEYAFEGSS

-568 KISKWWIIPCICLPP
+568 KISKWWIVPCICLPP
-583 FQAFLVY
+583 FQAFIVY

-604 ISYQKNGVLAAI
+604 IKYQKNGILAVIAT
-616 FSFLCL
+616 FCCL
-622 SCVGLSLVQYKLN
+622 SCVGLSLVQHKLN
-635 KIAKELNKADE
+635 KLAKELNKADE

>member
-18 FSGFGANLMMIIM
+18 ASGFGANLMMIIM
-31 GAYFSDSLN
+31 GAYFSDAVN
-40 TIALGA
+40 PAALGTGA
-46 SESAKWQTIIPGA
+46 SALLQSISGT
-59 CLIFPA
+59 CLIVPV
-65 LFSVLGIVSKVFDG
+65 LFAILGVIGKVFDG

-108 PMIVSFVL
+108 PMIVSFIL
-116 CWIPVFGDGSTQAGQ
+116 CWIPVFGDNQL
-131 IGNTIWIFVW
+131 GNTIWIFAW
-141 QMIFFATYT
+141 QIVFFATYT

-167 KQRIRVSGFKSF
+167 KQRLRVSSFKSF

-192 PVVLDKA
+192 PVILKGFN
-199 QIHIHQL
+199 IHIDKF
-206 VYILSPL
+206 VFILSPI
-213 MLTMVIPLFMIK
+213 MLTMIIPLFMIK

-239 DITPLAEEKQVG
+239 DITPLAEEKQVSLAKSFG
-251 LLTAFKGSFK
+251 GSFK
-261 NKPFMSWTVVNC
+261 NKPFMAWTVVNC

-287 ALIIGGMGLTNTQMA
+287 ALILGGMGLDAMGMT

-340 VAIMSFF
+340 IAIMSFLI
-347 AGSRLVMGDN
+347 GSQLVMGDKTTV
-357 EMAKIIIGC
+357 KIIIGC
-366 IGGVCGS
+366 VGGVCGS

-388 QISTVEEKLKKEN
+388 QISSVEEKLKKEN
-401 KSAMFFAVQ
+401 KSAMYFAVQ

-420 ASFGVY
+420 ASYGIY
-426 EIIKNVFFTTDG
+426 EIIKNYFFSTEAKGLLFATSSD
-438 FRMAWYTAPEGER
+438 PEVKAIEV
-451 ITAAVAFERAVE
+451 AADKFGVAQSA
-463 KLGAPASTVFN
+463 VFN
-474 LGTTL
+474 LGTFL
-479 VPFIVCVMCIV
+479 VPIIVCVFCLV
-490 GFIFSFRMLKNYSPK
+490 GFAFSFRMLKNYSPK
-505 EVSYSLGLAEEY
+505 EVAYSLGLGEEY
-517 ETHKDLF
+517 EANRKLF
-524 PKEKDHDIEESS
+524 PEEKEYAFEGSS

-545 LTGSIMGWVWEYQM
+545 LTGSIMGWIWEYQM

-568 KISKWWIIPCICLPP
+568 KISKLLVIPCICLPP
-583 FQAFLVY
+583 FQAVLVFL
-590 RLNKEVEKKCDELG
+590 LNKEAEKKCDELG
-604 ISYQKNGVLAAI
+604 IKYQKNGILAVISSA
-616 FSFLCL
+616 LCL
-622 SCVGLSLVQYKLN
+622 SCVGLSLVQHKLN

>member
-18 FSGFGANLMMIIM
+18 ASGFGANLMMIIM
-31 GAYFSDSLN
+31 GAYFSDAVN
-40 TIALGA
+40 PAALGTGA
-46 SESAKWQTIIPGA
+46 SALLQSISGT
-59 CLIFPA
+59 CLIVPV
-65 LFSVLGIVSKVFDG
+65 LFAILGVIGKVFDG

-108 PMIVSFVL
+108 PMIVSFIL
-116 CWIPVFGDGSTQAGQ
+116 CWIPVFGDNQL
-131 IGNTIWIFVW
+131 GNTIWIFAW
-141 QMIFFATYT
+141 QIVFFATYT

-167 KQRIRVSGFKSF
+167 KQRLRVSSFKSF

-192 PVVLDKA
+192 PVILKGFN
-199 QIHIHQL
+199 IHIDKF
-206 VYILSPL
+206 VFILSPI
-213 MLTMVIPLFMIK
+213 MLTMLIPLFMIK

-239 DITPLAEEKQVG
+239 DITPLAEEKQVSLAKSFG
-251 LLTAFKGSFK
+251 GSFK
-261 NKPFMSWTVVNC
+261 NKPFMAWTVVNC

-287 ALIIGGMGLTNTQMA
+287 ALILGGMGLDAMGMT

-340 VAIMSFF
+340 IAIMSFLI
-347 AGSRLVMGDN
+347 GSQLVMGDKTTV
-357 EMAKIIIGC
+357 KIIIGC

-388 QISTVEEKLKKEN
+388 QISSVEEKLKKEN
-401 KSAMFFAVQ
+401 KSAMYFAVQ

-420 ASFGVY
+420 ASYGIY
-426 EIIKNVFFTTDG
+426 EIIKNYFFSTEAKGLLFATSSD
-438 FRMAWYTAPEGER
+438 PEVKAIEV
-451 ITAAVAFERAVE
+451 AADKFGVAQSA
-463 KLGAPASTVFN
+463 VFN
-474 LGTTL
+474 LGTFL
-479 VPFIVCVMCIV
+479 VPIIVCVFCLV
-490 GFIFSFRMLKNYSPK
+490 GFVFSFRMLKNYSPK
-505 EVSYSLGLAEEY
+505 EVAYSLGLGEEY
-517 ETHKDLF
+517 ESNRKLF
-524 PKEKDHDIEESS
+524 PEEKEYAFEGSS

-545 LTGSIMGWVWEYQM
+545 LTGSIMGWIWEYQM

-568 KISKWWIIPCICLPP
+568 KISKLLVIPCICLPP
-583 FQAFLVY
+583 FQAVLVFL
-590 RLNKEVEKKCDELG
+590 LNKEVEKKCDELG
-604 ISYQKNGVLAAI
+604 IKYQKNGILAVISSA
-616 FSFLCL
+616 LCL
-622 SCVGLSLVQYKLN
+622 SCVGLSLVQHKLN
-635 KIAKELNKADE
+635 KIARELNKADE

>member
-18 FSGFGANLMMIIM
+18 ASGFGANLMMIIM
-31 GAYFSDSLN
+31 GAYFSDAVN
-40 TIALGA
+40 PAALGTGA
-46 SESAKWQTIIPGA
+46 SALLQSISGT
-59 CLIFPA
+59 CLIVPV
-65 LFSVLGIVSKVFDG
+65 LFAVLGVIGKVFDG

-108 PMIVSFVL
+108 PMIVSFIL
-116 CWIPVFGDGSTQAGQ
+116 CWVPVFGDNQL
-131 IGNTIWIFVW
+131 GNTIWIFAW
-141 QMIFFATYT
+141 QIVFFATYT

-167 KQRIRVSGFKSF
+167 KQRLRVSSFKSF

-192 PVVLDKA
+192 PVILKGSN
-199 QIHIHQL
+199 IHIDKF
-206 VYILSPL
+206 VFILSPI
-213 MLTMVIPLFMIK
+213 MLTMLIPLFMIK

-239 DITPLAEEKQVG
+239 DITPLAEEKQVSLAKSFG
-251 LLTAFKGSFK
+251 GSFK
-261 NKPFMSWTVVNC
+261 NKPFMAWTVVNC

-287 ALIIGGMGLTNTQMA
+287 ALILGGMGLDAMGMT

-340 VAIMSFF
+340 IAIMSFLI
-347 AGSRLVMGDN
+347 GSQLVMGDN
-357 EMAKIIIGC
+357 TTIKIVIGC
-366 IGGVCGS
+366 VGGVCGS

-388 QISTVEEKLKKEN
+388 QISSVEEKLKKEN
-401 KSAMFFAVQ
+401 KSAMYFAVQ

-420 ASFGVY
+420 ASYGIY
-426 EIIKNVFFTTDG
+426 EIIKNYFFSTEAKGLLFATSSDPDVK
-438 FRMAWYTAPEGER
+438 AIEV
-451 ITAAVAFERAVE
+451 AADKFGVAQSA
-463 KLGAPASTVFN
+463 VFN
-474 LGTTL
+474 LGTFL
-479 VPFIVCVMCIV
+479 VPIIVCVFCLV
-490 GFIFSFRMLKNYSPK
+490 GFVFSFRMLKNYSPK
-505 EVSYSLGLAEEY
+505 EVAYSLGLSEEY
-517 ETHKDLF
+517 EANRKLF
-524 PKEKDHDIEESS
+524 PEEKEYAFEGSS

-545 LTGSIMGWVWEYQM
+545 LTGSIMGWIWEYQM

-568 KISKWWIIPCICLPP
+568 KISKLLVIPCICLPP
-583 FQAFLVY
+583 FQAVLVFL
-590 RLNKEVEKKCDELG
+590 LNKEVEKKCDELG
-604 ISYQKNGVLAAI
+604 IKYQKNGLLAVISSA
-616 FSFLCL
+616 LCL
-622 SCVGLSLVQYKLN
+622 SCVGLSLVQHKLN

>member
-18 FSGFGANLMMIIM
+18 ASGFGANLMMIIM
-31 GAYFSDSLN
+31 GAYFSDAVN
-40 TIALGA
+40 PAALGTGA
-46 SESAKWQTIIPGA
+46 SALLQSISGT
-59 CLIFPA
+59 CLIVPV
-65 LFSVLGIVSKVFDG
+65 LFAILGVIGKVFDG

-108 PMIVSFVL
+108 PMIVSFIL
-116 CWIPVFGDGSTQAGQ
+116 CWIPVFGDNQL
-131 IGNTIWIFVW
+131 GNTIWIFVW
-141 QMIFFATYT
+141 QIVFFATYT

-167 KQRIRVSGFKSF
+167 KQRLRVSSFKSF

-192 PVVLDKA
+192 PVILKGFN
-199 QIHIHQL
+199 IHIDKF
-206 VYILSPL
+206 VFILSPI
-213 MLTMVIPLFMIK
+213 MLTMLIPLFMIK

-239 DITPLAEEKQVG
+239 DITPLAEEKQVSLAKSFG
-251 LLTAFKGSFK
+251 GSFK
-261 NKPFMSWTVVNC
+261 NKPFMAWTVVNC

-287 ALIIGGMGLTNTQMA
+287 ALILGGMGLDAMGMT

-315 LYLFNKLKKRKGI
+315 LYLFNKLKKKKGI

-340 VAIMSFF
+340 IAIMSFLI
-347 AGSRLVMGDN
+347 GSQLVMGDKTTI
-357 EMAKIIIGC
+357 KIIIGC
-366 IGGVCGS
+366 VGGVCGS

-388 QISTVEEKLKKEN
+388 QISSVEEKLKKEN
-401 KSAMFFAVQ
+401 KSAMYFAVQ

-420 ASFGVY
+420 ASYGIY
-426 EIIKNVFFTTDG
+426 EIIKNYFFSTEAKGLLFATSSD
-438 FRMAWYTAPEGER
+438 PEVKAIEV
-451 ITAAVAFERAVE
+451 AADKFGVAQSA
-463 KLGAPASTVFN
+463 VFN
-474 LGTTL
+474 LGTFL
-479 VPFIVCVMCIV
+479 VPIIVCVFCLV
-490 GFIFSFRMLKNYSPK
+490 GFAFSFRMLKNYSPK
-505 EVSYSLGLAEEY
+505 EVAYSLGLGEEY
-517 ETHKDLF
+517 ESNRKLF
-524 PKEKDHDIEESS
+524 PEEKEYAFEGSS

-545 LTGSIMGWVWEYQM
+545 LTGSIMGWIWEYQM

-568 KISKWWIIPCICLPP
+568 KISKLLVIPCICLPP
-583 FQAFLVY
+583 FQAILVFL
-590 RLNKEVEKKCDELG
+590 LNKEVEKKCDELS
-604 ISYQKNGVLAAI
+604 IKYQKNGILAVISSA
-616 FSFLCL
+616 LCL
-622 SCVGLSLVQYKLN
+622 SCVGLSLVQHKLN